1 MSQNI
6 PAKRQS
12 AFGAFVKSKVKGPT
26 VQQTGATKTP
36 KTPSKMRRLSLRK
49 STRKIKHALKG
60 KSGSHQPAA
69 AHRDMPVS
77 QNTVQGE
84 DGVKLKGYKMKT
96 SPTTMVQE
104 PQRTGG
110 SPEENSVGKRN
121 IKSNIKS
128 SQNVKPGQKFH
139 ERIATQQPLKR
150 KPPGFEDSDDKTPV
164 KRVRSDTAKSVQ
176 SPAKTVDVGEV
187 EDSTVEAVKM
197 FEWLIHPVKKEKF
210 FSELWEKKPLL
221 VKRHLES
228 YNDGWF
234 STEDLT
240 KILHKNDVQFG
251 RNLDV
256 TTYEG
261 GQRETHN
268 PPGRAY
274 PAVVWDYYQNGC
286 SVRLLNPQT
295 YSHGVWRLCSS
306 LQEYFSSMVGAN
318 IYLTPPG
325 TQGFAPHYDDI
336 EAFVLQLEGKKHWK
350 LYSPRNEGEKLP
362 RFSSGNFSQEEIGEA
377 ILDVTLEPGD
387 LLYFPRGTIHQAS
400 ALPDTHSLHITVST
414 CQRNT
419 WGDLMEKV
427 CIPSTRPPPYW
438 THTPYTSPSPP
449 VRGTHGETSWR
460 RYVYHPPGLRLTR
473 HSLPTHHRLH
483 LSEEHM
489 GRPHGEGMYTIHQA
503 SALPDT
509 HSLHITVS
517 TCQRNTWGDLM
528 EKLVPAAL
536 ATAFSEDVEF
546 RQALPRDYL
555 DYMGL
560 ANTDMDDPRRKAFL
574 GTIQSLLSRLV
585 SYVPVDAGVDQ
596 KAVEFMRDCLPPVFT
611 KQERACSIYGCRT
624 RLEKGRV
631 VGSVDLKTSTPVKL
645 IRKGAARLVMEGEQ
659 VFLYHILEN
668 GRVYHGA
675 ELQPIEVPPEAAP
688 AIEYLMHSYPEYVT
702 IDSFPLDHQQDKID
716 LAMLMFEKGII
727 IAQEPASVDN

>member
-1 MSQNI
+1 MAQNI

-12 AFGAFVKSKVKGPT
+12 AFGVFVKSKAKGPT
-26 VQQTGATKTP
+26 VQQIGVTKTP
-36 KTPSKMRRLSLRK
+36 KTPLKMRRLSLRK
-49 STRKIKHALKG
+49 STRKIKQALKG
-60 KSGSHQPAA
+60 KSGSQPVAT
-69 AHRDMPVS
+69 HRDMPVS
-77 QNTVQGE
+77 QNTGQGE

-96 SPTTMVQE
+96 SPTTTTTRVQQ
-104 PQRTGG
+104 PQHTGG
-110 SPEENSVGKRN
+110 AEENSLG
-121 IKSNIKS
+121 KSNFKG
-128 SQNVKPGQKFH
+128 SQNVKPELKISA
-139 ERIATQQPLKR
+139 RIPQKR
-150 KPPGFEDSDDKTPV
+150 KPPGMEEDSDDKTPV
-164 KRVRSDTAKSVQ
+164 KKVRSNTAKSVQ
-176 SPAKTVDVGEV
+176 SPAKAVDIGEV
-187 EDSTVEAVKM
+187 ENSTEEGEKM

-240 KILHKNDVQFG
+240 KILHENDIQFG

-295 YSHGVWRLCSS
+295 YSQGVWRLCSS

-350 LYSPRNEGEKLP
+350 LYSPRNDAEKLP
-362 RFSSGNFSQEEIGEA
+362 RFSSDNFRQEEIGEA

-419 WGDLMEKV
+419 WGDLMEK
-427 CIPSTRPPPYW
+427 
-438 THTPYTSPSPP
+438 
-449 VRGTHGETSWR
+449 
-460 RYVYHPPGLRLTR
+460 
-473 HSLPTHHRLH
+473 
-483 LSEEHM
+483 
-489 GRPHGEGMYTIHQA
+489 
-503 SALPDT
+503 
-509 HSLHITVS
+509 
-517 TCQRNTWGDLM
+517 
-528 EKLVPAAL
+528 LVPAAL
-536 ATAFSEDVEF
+536 TMAFSEDVEF

-560 ANTDMDDPRRKAFL
+560 ANADLDDPRRKAFL
-574 GTIQSLLSRLV
+574 GTVQSLLARLV
-585 SYVPVDAGVDQ
+585 NYVPVDAGVDQ
-596 KAVEFMRDCLPPVFT
+596 KAVEFMHDCLPPVFT
-611 KQERACSIYGCRT
+611 RKERACSIYGCRT
-624 RLEKGRV
+624 RLERGRV
-631 VGSVDLKTSTPVKL
+631 VGSVDLKTSTSVKL
-645 IRKGAARLVMEGEQ
+645 VRKGAARLVMEGEQ
-659 VFLYHILEN
+659 VFLYHVLEN
-668 GRVYHGA
+668 ARVYHGA
-675 ELQPIEVPPEAAP
+675 ELQPIEIPPDAAP
-688 AIEYLMHSYPEYVT
+688 AVEYLMHSYPAYVT
-702 IDSFPLDHQQDKID
+702 IDSFPLDLQQDKVD

-727 IAQEPASVDN
+727 IAQEPVSVDN

>member
-26 VQQTGATKTP
+26 VQQTGTTKTP

-96 SPTTMVQE
+96 SPAAMLQE

-139 ERIATQQPLKR
+139 ERLATQQPQKR
-150 KPPGFEDSDDKTPV
+150 KPPGLEDSDDKTPV

-234 STEDLT
+234 TTEDLT
-240 KILHKNDVQFG
+240 KILHENDVQFG

-295 YSHGVWRLCSS
+295 YSHGVWRLCSA

-419 WGDLMEKV
+419 WGDLMEK
-427 CIPSTRPPPYW
+427 
-438 THTPYTSPSPP
+438 
-449 VRGTHGETSWR
+449 
-460 RYVYHPPGLRLTR
+460 
-473 HSLPTHHRLH
+473 
-483 LSEEHM
+483 
-489 GRPHGEGMYTIHQA
+489 
-503 SALPDT
+503 
-509 HSLHITVS
+509 
-517 TCQRNTWGDLM
+517 
-528 EKLVPAAL
+528 LVPAAL

-560 ANTDMDDPRRKAFL
+560 ANADMDDPRRKAFL

-668 GRVYHGA
+668 SRVYHGA

>member
-1 MSQNI
+1 MAQNI
-6 PAKRQS
+6 PTKRQS
-12 AFGAFVKSKVKGPT
+12 AFGVFVKSKVKGPT
-26 VQQTGATKTP
+26 IQQTGATKTP
-36 KTPSKMRRLSLRK
+36 KTPSKIRRLSIRK

-60 KSGSHQPAA
+60 KSGSQPVA
-69 AHRDMPVS
+69 AHKDMPVT
-77 QNTVQGE
+77 QNTGQGE
-84 DGVKLKGYKMKT
+84 EGVKLKGYKMKT
-96 SPTTMVQE
+96 SPARVQE
-104 PQRTGG
+104 PQRTG
-110 SPEENSVGKRN
+110 SPEENSIGKGN
-121 IKSNIKS
+121 IKTNIKG
-128 SQNVKPGQKFH
+128 SQNVQAGQKFQ
-139 ERIATQQPLKR
+139 ERIATQHPQKR
-150 KPPGFEDSDDKTPV
+150 KPFGIEDSDDKTPV

-176 SPAKTVDVGEV
+176 SPAKAVDVGEV
-187 EDSTVEAVKM
+187 EDSTEEAEKM

-240 KILHKNDVQFG
+240 KILHENDIQFG

-268 PPGRAY
+268 PPGRAN

-295 YSHGVWRLCSS
+295 YSQGVWRLCST

-350 LYSPRNEGEKLP
+350 LYSPRNDAEKLP

-419 WGDLMEKV
+419 WGDLMEK
-427 CIPSTRPPPYW
+427 
-438 THTPYTSPSPP
+438 
-449 VRGTHGETSWR
+449 
-460 RYVYHPPGLRLTR
+460 
-473 HSLPTHHRLH
+473 
-483 LSEEHM
+483 
-489 GRPHGEGMYTIHQA
+489 
-503 SALPDT
+503 
-509 HSLHITVS
+509 
-517 TCQRNTWGDLM
+517 
-528 EKLVPAAL
+528 LVPAAL
-536 ATAFSEDVEF
+536 TMAFSEDVEF

-560 ANTDMDDPRRKAFL
+560 ANADLDDPRRKAFL
-574 GTIQSLLSRLV
+574 ETLQSLLSRLV
-585 SYVPVDAGVDQ
+585 NYVPVDAGVDQ

-611 KQERACSIYGCRT
+611 KNERACSIYGCRT

-659 VFLYHILEN
+659 VFLYHVLEN
-668 GRVYHGA
+668 ARVYHGA

-702 IDSFPLDHQQDKID
+702 VDSFPLDHQQDKID

>member
-419 WGDLMEKV
+419 WGDLMEK
-427 CIPSTRPPPYW
+427 
-438 THTPYTSPSPP
+438 
-449 VRGTHGETSWR
+449 
-460 RYVYHPPGLRLTR
+460 
-473 HSLPTHHRLH
+473 
-483 LSEEHM
+483 
-489 GRPHGEGMYTIHQA
+489 
-503 SALPDT
+503 
-509 HSLHITVS
+509 
-517 TCQRNTWGDLM
+517 
-528 EKLVPAAL
+528 LVPAAL